1 MLPVFSSRNNLGKES
16 LDHHVEVMAE
26 LIRRDKN
33 RPAVVMW
40 SVANEPCS
48 DKPSSVPYFEWE
60 HFPEY
65 FSCYS
70 FNESRLFQTYSSFYL
85 FSYYSDQKN
94 VYSFYQDYE
103 IRCGILLLI
112 PSSAS
117 LPAWQASKGIGWGR
131 KGKRERSWGLGR
143 WQGMALSPPPHFLFF
158 FGLPRRLSIR
168 LLLSF
173 VVSVWQ
179 KAVSRDAQFGSH
191 STCDIRYHV

>member
-70 FNESRLFQTYSSFYL
+70 FNESRLFQTYSAFYL
-85 FSYYSDQKN
+85 FSHYSSRKN

-131 KGKRERSWGLGR
+131 KGKRERSWGLGEMTR
-143 WQGMALSPPPHFLFF
+143 DGALSSAPFSIFF
-158 FGLPRRLSIR
+158 RP
-168 LLLSF
+168 
-173 VVSVWQ
+173 
-179 KAVSRDAQFGSH
+179 A
-191 STCDIRYHV
+191 T